1 MASHPIKSC
10 IIFSFFLPNAL
21 YRFNKARC
29 HATLGWEN
37 LAFNVQ
43 FVLVVL
49 LSVVKS
55 CAHTVL
61 MKLSLA
67 VYQAVQILSSDF

>member
-10 IIFSFFLPNAL
+10 IIFSFFLPNAF
-21 YRFNKARC
+21 YRFNKAQR

-43 FVLVVL
+43 FVPVVL

-55 CAHTVL
+55 
-61 MKLSLA
+61 
-67 VYQAVQILSSDF
+67 